1 MAAEL
6 CDPVVE
12 DVEGALETE
21 EEEGDE
27 ALGVAAGA
35 EEEEEGEDALGVSA
49 GAEEEEE
56 GEDALG
62 VAAGAEEEEEEEEDA
77 LGVTAGAFETEEEE
91 GENALGVTAGALVT
105 GFTKGA
111 LDLTYRENIPGVGA
125 DEVDGARVTVGAG
138 VPDAL
143 GDPAV
148 HATFLTTPSPVSQK

>member
-62 VAAGAEEEEEEEEDA
+62 VAAGAEEEEEEDA